1 MTTTFYS
8 EQELETITAQLLG
21 KVLDADNVVEVLKG
35 IKQKY
40 LSEHDF
46 KLKASLDPVNQSLSS
61 NLISYCT
68 EVERPLG
75 QRLFEVHNKIEIG
88 DDTVNFSETLK
99 LNLQSLLFAR
109 EFGPYVNEREYRTN
123 SPPVRT
129 LAKTLAKRA
138 RLPKDNEY
146 LPWLAGC
153 IDDAL
158 KYDQLKQGK
167 YAFLFIQLKE
177 NSQVGYEEPG
187 GPWPLSEEILHPPK
201 TGNILMTMF
210 NDVRDSKGIREFHSW
225 RSRTYDATKPD
236 KLTLLVHNTIYR
248 FAMPEIET
256 IK

>member
-8 EQELETITAQLLG
+8 EQELEIITTQLLG
-21 KVLDADNVVEVLKG
+21 KVLDVDNVVGVLKG

-46 KLKASLDPVNQSLSS
+46 KLNASLDPLRGCLSS
-61 NLISYCT
+61 NLNSYCN

-75 QRLFEVHNKIEIG
+75 RYLFDVHNKIEVG
-88 DDTVNFSETLK
+88 NDTVKFSETLK

-109 EFGPYVNEREYRTN
+109 EFGPYVAADDWKNKAN
-123 SPPVRT
+123 SP
-129 LAKTLAKRA
+129 LIKTLAKRA
-138 RLPKDNEY
+138 RLSKNSY
-146 LPWLAGC
+146 HLSWLVDY

-158 KYDQLKQGK
+158 KYDHLKQEK

-187 GPWPLSEEILHPPK
+187 GPWPLSEEVLLPPRTGSIL
-201 TGNILMTMF
+201 TTMF
-210 NDVRDSKGIREFHSW
+210 NEDRDSKGMREFNSW
-225 RSRTYDATKPD
+225 RSRTYEATRPD
-236 KLTLLVHNTIYR
+236 NLTLLVHNTIYR

-256 IK
+256 RK